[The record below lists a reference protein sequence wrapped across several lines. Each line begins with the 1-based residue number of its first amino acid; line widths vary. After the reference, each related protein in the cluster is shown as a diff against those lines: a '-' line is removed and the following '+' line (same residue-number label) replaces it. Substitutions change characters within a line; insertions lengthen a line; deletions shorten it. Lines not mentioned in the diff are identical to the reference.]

1 MSPEQH
7 NYIKTFLCFFSNGE
21 NLLDWDDEEVK
32 EATLDRAKS
41 MRANVAT
48 LSDRFS
54 ENEWI
59 EILDFIIES

>member
-1 MSPEQH
+1 M
-7 NYIKTFLCFFSNGE
+7 
-21 NLLDWDDEEVK
+21 DWDDEEVK